1 MLFLREFTKLISGK
15 SVVIIGS
22 GPNPILPDHIHDP
35 DTTIICVKASGYI
48 AKKLGVRD
56 PDVTFQSEWAF
67 DDNLELM
74 RGLKAGY
81 TLQVWRQQNNYD
93 FYYEKY
99 KNINFDYGKLQL
111 LPNNLLP
118 AFYLTDGFEDAPNE
132 AFSYGLGVLFF
143 CANLNAK
150 DVTLVGF
157 NPFVR
162 KRSYESDRPVLDI
175 HEKIDSY
182 LITNFHNQLDID
194 ISICDKELAK
204 KLNINYRKPID

>member
-15 SVVIIGS
+15 SVVLIGS

-35 DTTIICVKASGYI
+35 DTTIICVKASGCT
-48 AKKLGVRD
+48 AKKLGVRN
-56 PDVTFQSEWAF
+56 PDITFQSEWAF
-67 DDNLELM
+67 EDNLELM
-74 RGLKAGY
+74 RDLKTTY
-81 TLQVWRQQNNYD
+81 TLQIWREQNDYN

-99 KNINFDYGKLQL
+99 RSVNFDCGKLYL
-111 LPNNLLP
+111 FPDNLLA
-118 AFYLTDGFEDAPNE
+118 AFYLVDGFENAPANP
-132 AFSYGLGVLFF
+132 FSYGLGALFF

-162 KRSYESDRPVLDI
+162 ERSYKINRPVLDI

-194 ISICDKELAK
+194 ISICDKELAQ
-204 KLNINYRKPID
+204 KLNIHYRKPID